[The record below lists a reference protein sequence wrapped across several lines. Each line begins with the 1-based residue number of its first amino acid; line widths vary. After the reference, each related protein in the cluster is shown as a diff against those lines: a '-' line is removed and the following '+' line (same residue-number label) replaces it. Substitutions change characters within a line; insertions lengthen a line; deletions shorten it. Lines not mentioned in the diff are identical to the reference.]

1 MTGAQLERGWKTAS
15 IYGFREIGV
24 LWGKRLLYRVGKPA
38 PLIGHIAFGVIDRG
52 TNVLQVRPT
61 TICPQSCI
69 FCSVDAGPASRR
81 RASEFIVEPDHLVEW
96 VAKIAQAKNVVVEA
110 LIDGVGE
117 PLTYPWIVEL
127 VRMLKETGWV
137 KTVAVETHG
146 APLSKQLID
155 RLAEAGLDRVNF
167 SIETLDPDKARKL
180 YGAPWYD
187 LKRVISLIE
196 YLVKETPIDL
206 HVTPVWLPGI
216 NDEDIPKIIEW
227 ALKIGA
233 GKRWPPVTVQKYVVH
248 KRGRKVEGVREVSWD
263 EFWRWLENLEQKL
276 GVRLRYRWEEWG
288 IRSAPQVK
296 PPVKVGDVVRAQVVA
311 RGWLRGEVVGV
322 LLEYNWLVTI
332 APAKYLELGD
342 IVKIKITR
350 DKDGIL
356 LGCPV

>member
-1 MTGAQLERGWKTAS
+1 MTGVRLERGWRTAN
-15 IYGFREIGV
+15 IYGFRQIGV

-61 TICPQSCI
+61 TVCPQSCI
-69 FCSVDAGPASRR
+69 FCSVDAGPASKRR
-81 RASEFIVEPDHLVEW
+81 VSEFIVEPDHLAKW

-127 VRMLKETGWV
+127 VRKLKETGWV

-146 APLSKQLID
+146 APLSRQLID

-187 LKRVISLIE
+187 LNRVISLIE

-206 HVTPVWLPGI
+206 HVTPVWLPGV
-216 NDEDIPKIIEW
+216 NDEDIPKIIKW

-233 GKRWPPVTVQKYVVH
+233 GKKWPPATVQKYVVH
-248 KRGRKVEGVREVSWD
+248 KYGRKLKGVREVSWAD
-263 EFWRWLENLEQKL
+263 FWRWLESLEQKL
-276 GVRLRYRWEEWG
+276 GVKLRYTMEEWG
-288 IRSAPQVK
+288 MRYAPQIE
-296 PPVKVGDVVRAQVVA
+296 PPVRVGEVVRLQVVA
-311 RGWLRGEVVGV
+311 RGWLRGEAIGV
-322 LLEYNWLVTI
+322 LLKHNWLATI
-332 APAKYLELGD
+332 APAKHLELGE
-342 IVKIKITR
+342 IVKVKIVH

-356 LGCPV
+356 LGRPV